1 MLFKGDKIAIKP
13 VYSKEA
19 IEEIDKFNS
28 DPISVLDI
36 KGEATRGIN
45 NEAVQGIYNLTK
57 LDEKMSKPVSDKINR
72 EIKEFFS
79 KKEFTLK
86 EILDLVSKYGSS
98 QLVNHKGFNKTTLG
112 RVVFNE
118 VVFNHFSDHKF
129 INETCNK
136 SRIYKEISYYSNKLI
151 KKEITIDDYKY
162 MINKLDQLS
171 FGICT
176 LTGASLSYNMLIKDD
191 PEFDAKREEI
201 KAKYQDRIDKGDIGA
216 MGEFEEEVIK
226 WSKIHYKDDPM
237 MDVYESGAK
246 GNWGTHFKNLKVSVG
261 ASPSPDGNM
270 SIIQS
275 SLKDGL
281 TTAEVLDATNM
292 QIFGAGGRALETMQ
306 GGYKVKMM
314 QAAFQSTYGTS
325 NDCGSTRY
333 LTTIEDKASN
343 LIGRHIIENGK
354 EIVITADNVDKYIGK
369 PLARRSP
376 LYCKNKDGLCR
387 HCLGELLFELTR
399 DDKVN
404 IGFFMSDIGSKLL
417 GLSMKST
424 HDMNQKVS
432 VIDDMNEFIV

>member
-1 MLFKGDKIAIKP
+1 MDTKNAKP
-13 VYSKEA
+13 VNEKVNAEVREFFKKEDYTLR
-19 IEEIDKFNS
+19 EL
-28 DPISVLDI
+28 LDI
-36 KGEATRGIN
+36 
-45 NEAVQGIYNLTK
+45 
-57 LDEKMSKPVSDKINR
+57 
-72 EIKEFFS
+72 
-79 KKEFTLK
+79 
-86 EILDLVSKYGSS
+86 VSKYGSS
-98 QLVNHKGFNKTTLG
+98 HLVNYKGFNKTTLG
-112 RVVFNE
+112 RVLFNE
-118 VVFNHFSDHKF
+118 VVFNHFKDHAF
-129 INETCNK
+129 IDEICDK
-136 SRIYKEISYYSNKLI
+136 KRISKEIEYYSNRLV
-151 KKEITIDDYKY
+151 KKEITIEDYKL

-176 LTGASLSYNMLIKDD
+176 LTGASLSYDMLIKDD

-201 KAKYQDRIDKGDIGA
+201 KKKYQDRIDAGDIGA
-216 MGEFEEEVIK
+216 MGEFEAEVIK
-226 WSKIHYKDDPM
+226 WSKEHYKDDPM

-281 TTAEVLDATNM
+281 TTKEVLDATNM

-314 QAAFQSTYGTS
+314 QAAFQSTYGLS

-333 LTTIEDKASN
+333 LTTVEDKASN

-354 EIVITADNVDKYIGK
+354 EIIITADNVNNYIGK

-376 LYCKNKDGLCR
+376 MYCKNKDGLCR
-387 HCLGELLFELTR
+387 HCLGEMLYELSG

-432 VIDDMNEFIV
+432 IIEDLNEFIV